1 MKITEQFIDKQAKTP
16 AIKINEIMLN
26 LKSVLE
32 KLIKNTSLFALNIKS
47 SDEFPLCVITD
58 KSDSI
63 SANAG
68 QYFHIIDLDI
78 SVFDSSYT
86 KCNELVFNI
95 LQMLKS
101 AELGAMIK
109 GIKSIEREHIEL
121 TNKEAF
127 KISIKCELKYSTEH
141 FAI

>member
-1 MKITEQFIDKQAKTP
+1 MKITEQFIGKDTQAP

-26 LKSVLE
+26 LKSELE
-32 KLIKNTSLFALNIKS
+32 KLIKNTSLFALSIKS
-47 SDEFPLCVITD
+47 SDDFPLCIITD

-63 SANAG
+63 SVDLGN
-68 QYFHIIDLDI
+68 YHHILDVDI

-101 AELGAMIK
+101 VDLKAMVK
-109 GIKSIEREHIEL
+109 SIKSIEREHIEL
-121 TNKEAF
+121 ANKEAF
-127 KISIKCELKYSTEH
+127 KMSIKCELKYSTEH

>member
-1 MKITEQFIDKQAKTP
+1 MKITEHFISEEPQTP
-16 AIKINEIMLN
+16 AVKINEIMLN

>member
-127 KISIKCELKYSTEH
+127 KMSIKCELKYSTEH

>member
-1 MKITEQFIDKQAKTP
+1 MKITEQFISKQEETP
-16 AIKINEIMLN
+16 TLKINEIMLN
-26 LKSVLE
+26 LKSELE

-47 SDEFPLCVITD
+47 SDEFPLCIITD

-63 SANAG
+63 SANIE

-101 AELGAMIK
+101 ADLKAMVKSIK
-109 GIKSIEREHIEL
+109 NIEREHIEL
-121 TNKEAF
+121 ANKEAF
-127 KISIKCELKYSTEH
+127 KMSIKCELKYSTEH

>member
-1 MKITEQFIDKQAKTP
+1 MKITEQFESKQEETP
-16 AIKINEIMLN
+16 TLKINEIMLN
-26 LKSVLE
+26 LKSELE
-32 KLIKNTSLFALNIKS
+32 KLIKNTSLFALNIRN
-47 SDEFPLCVITD
+47 SDEFPLCIITD

-63 SANAG
+63 SANVE

-95 LQMLKS
+95 LQMLKNTD
-101 AELGAMIK
+101 LKAMVK
-109 GIKSIEREHIEL
+109 SIKSIEREHIEL
-121 TNKEAF
+121 ANKEAF
-127 KISIKCELKYSTEH
+127 KMSIKCELKYSTEH